1 MRRNVKLIVFVSV
14 IWMFVLVYYFQTN
27 TEKVE
32 NRALR
37 LREAMQQYQDEVLP
51 SSASGLKQHQ
61 QHQQLQQQPLHSHS
75 QQLQSLEQEP
85 QHHYAAVAQN
95 TNRLHT
101 NIFIEG
107 SVDPGGFNKPRVGS
121 LGLSALSPQE
131 ETSHH
136 VISTSGLAAATNGL
150 GGSAPGGIGEWEY
163 FDEAGYIRGGA
174 LRTGEDP
181 YIRNRFNQEASDALP
196 SNREIP
202 DTRHPMC
209 RNKSYRK
216 DLPETSVIIT
226 FHNEARSTLLRTIV
240 SVLNRSPEHLI
251 REIILVDDFSDHPE
265 DGQELA
271 KIDKVRIIRNDRRE
285 GLVRSRVRGADAAVA
300 GVLTFLDSHV
310 ECNEQWLEP
319 LLERVREDPTR
330 VVCPVID
337 VISMDNFQYIGASAD
352 LRGGFD
358 WNLIFKWEYL
368 SPAERTARQHDPTTA
383 IRTPMIAG
391 GLFVIDKAYFNKL
404 GKYDMKMDVWGG
416 ENLEISFRVW
426 QCGGSLEI
434 IPCSRVGHVFRKRHP
449 YTFPG
454 GSGNVFAR
462 NTRRAAEV
470 WMDDY
475 KQYYYAAVPLAKN
488 IAFGNIDDR
497 LALKQKLQCKPFKW
511 YLENVYPDLQVPDSY
526 EFGQFRQGDFCLDT
540 MGNLAD
546 GTVGLF
552 QCHNTGGN
560 QEWAYTKRQQI
571 KHDDLCLTLVQFS
584 RGSQVVMKLCDD
596 SENQKWVLREGG
608 FIRHHKLNVCLDSR
622 DHTEIGV
629 SAQRCNSA
637 LETQR
642 WLFTT
647 TKA

>member
-1 MRRNVKLIVFVSV
+1 MRRNVKLFAFVTVF
-14 IWMFVLVYYFQTN
+14 WMFVMVYYIQSGTN
-27 TEKVE
+27 KVE

-37 LREAMQQYQDEVLP
+37 LREVATALQYQDEIQP
-51 SSASGLKQHQ
+51 SSTPLLSN
-61 QHQQLQQQPLHSHS
+61 QQQ
-75 QQLQSLEQEP
+75 QQQQQQRNYRAADKPQQQYIFQRQQNSIASFSGTNTGSGAALEHP
-85 QHHYAAVAQN
+85 
-95 TNRLHT
+95 R
-101 NIFIEG
+101 I
-107 SVDPGGFNKPRVGS
+107 GG
-121 LGLSALSPQE
+121 LGLNGLMPE
-131 ETSHH
+131 ETSP
-136 VISTSGLAAATNGL
+136 SGGGGAGGG
-150 GGSAPGGIGEWEY
+150 GGSATEWEY

-196 SNREIP
+196 SNREVP

-209 RNKSYRK
+209 RKKKWRK

-240 SVLNRSPEHLI
+240 SVLNRSPEKLI
-251 REIILVDDFSDHPE
+251 KEIILVDDFSDHPE
-265 DGQELA
+265 DGNELA
-271 KIDKVRIIRNDRRE
+271 KIDKVRIIRNDKRE
-285 GLVRSRVRGADAAVA
+285 GLVRSRVRGADAAIA
-300 GVLTFLDSHV
+300 EVLTFLDSHV
-310 ECNEQWLEP
+310 ECNENWLEP
-319 LLERVREDPTR
+319 LLERVAEDPTR

-368 SPAERTARQHDPTTA
+368 SASERSQRQHDPTSA

-391 GLFVIDKAYFNKL
+391 GLFVINKAYFNTL

-475 KQYYYAAVPLAKN
+475 KQYYYSAVPLAKN
-488 IAFGNIDDR
+488 VPFGNIDDR

-511 YLENVYPDLQVPDSY
+511 YLEHVYPDLQVPDKQQ
-526 EFGQFRQGDFCLDT
+526 FGQLRQGPYCLDT
-540 MGNLAD
+540 LGHLMD
-546 GTVGLF
+546 GTVGIY

-560 QEWAYTKRQQI
+560 QEWTLTKRGQI
-571 KHDDLCLTLVQFS
+571 KHQDLCLTLVNFA
-584 RGSQVVMKLCDD
+584 RGSQVVMKLCDE
-596 SENQKWVLREGG
+596 SENQIWTMRDGG
-608 FIRHHKLNVCLDSR
+608 FIKHSKLNICLDSR
-622 DHTEIGV
+622 DIHDMDGI
-629 SAQRCNSA
+629 SAERCNSA
-637 LETQR
+637 LDTQR
-642 WLFTT
+642 WAFV
-647 TKA
+647 TKLA

>member
-1 MRRNVKLIVFVSV
+1 MGRTIFHV
-14 IWMFVLVYYFQTN
+14 
-27 TEKVE
+27 TEK
-32 NRALR
+32 
-37 LREAMQQYQDEVLP
+37 
-51 SSASGLKQHQ
+51 
-61 QHQQLQQQPLHSHS
+61 QLIYL
-75 QQLQSLEQEP
+75 
-85 QHHYAAVAQN
+85 
-95 TNRLHT
+95 
-101 NIFIEG
+101 
-107 SVDPGGFNKPRVGS
+107 FNK
-121 LGLSALSPQE
+121 
-131 ETSHH
+131 
-136 VISTSGLAAATNGL
+136 
-150 GGSAPGGIGEWEY
+150 
-163 FDEAGYIRGGA
+163 
-174 LRTGEDP
+174 
-181 YIRNRFNQEASDALP
+181 FNNFTA
-196 SNREIP
+196 
-202 DTRHPMC
+202 
-209 RNKSYRK
+209 
-216 DLPETSVIIT
+216 
-226 FHNEARSTLLRTIV
+226 
-240 SVLNRSPEHLI
+240 
-251 REIILVDDFSDHPE
+251 E

-271 KIDKVRIIRNDRRE
+271 KIDKVRIIRNDKRE

-368 SPAERTARQHDPTTA
+368 SPAERTTRQHDPTTA

-488 IAFGNIDDR
+488 IAFG
-497 LALKQKLQCKPFKW
+497 K
-511 YLENVYPDLQVPDSY
+511 
-526 EFGQFRQGDFCLDT
+526 
-540 MGNLAD
+540 
-546 GTVGLF
+546 
-552 QCHNTGGN
+552 
-560 QEWAYTKRQQI
+560 
-571 KHDDLCLTLVQFS
+571 
-584 RGSQVVMKLCDD
+584 
-596 SENQKWVLREGG
+596 
-608 FIRHHKLNVCLDSR
+608 
-622 DHTEIGV
+622 
-629 SAQRCNSA
+629 
-637 LETQR
+637 
-642 WLFTT
+642 
-647 TKA
+647 

>member
-1 MRRNVKLIVFVSV
+1 MRRNIKLIVFVSI
-14 IWMFVLVYYFQTN
+14 IWMFVMVYYFQTS

-37 LREAMQQYQDEVLP
+37 LREVATAMQQYQDE
-51 SSASGLKQHQ
+51 SSAGASTARQWASAGNTPVRVLGGGVGAVGGSG
-61 QHQQLQQQPLHSHS
+61 
-75 QQLQSLEQEP
+75 
-85 QHHYAAVAQN
+85 AD
-95 TNRLHT
+95 
-101 NIFIEG
+101 
-107 SVDPGGFNKPRVGS
+107 DPGGNVILIGS
-121 LGLSALSPQE
+121 VKDFERNAVHGLKLNGIVALEDTSQGNSGTGGPSGGRLPIAPSAR
-131 ETSHH
+131 
-136 VISTSGLAAATNGL
+136 GA
-150 GGSAPGGIGEWEY
+150 GEVEY
-163 FDEAGYIRGGA
+163 FDEAGYIRAGA
-174 LRTGEDP
+174 LRNGEDP

-202 DTRHPMC
+202 DTRNPMC
-209 RNKSYRK
+209 RTKKFRN

-251 REIILVDDFSDHPE
+251 REIVLVDDYSDHPE
-265 DGQELA
+265 DGLELA
-271 KIDKVRIIRNDRRE
+271 KIDKVRIIRNDKRE
-285 GLVRSRVRGADAAVA
+285 GLVRSRVRGADAAVSS
-300 GVLTFLDSHV
+300 VLTFLDSHV

-368 SPAERTARQHDPTTA
+368 SPAERSVRHNDPTTA

-475 KQYYYAAVPLAKN
+475 KQHYYNAVPLAKN
-488 IAFGNIDDR
+488 IPFGNIDDR
-497 LALKQKLQCKPFKW
+497 LALKEKLHCKPFKW
-511 YLENVYPDLQVPDSY
+511 YLENVYPDLQAP
-526 EFGQFRQGDFCLDT
+526 EPQEIGQFRQDGTECLDT
-540 MGNLAD
+540 MGHLID
-546 GTVGLF
+546 GTVGIF
-552 QCHNTGGN
+552 PCHNTGGN
-560 QEWAYTKRQQI
+560 QEWAYSKRGEI

-584 RGSQVVMKLCDD
+584 RGSQVVLKSCDD
-596 SENQKWVLREGG
+596 SENQRWNMREGG
-608 FIRHHKLNVCLDSR
+608 LVRHNKINVCLDSR
-622 DHTEIGV
+622 DHNQQGI

-637 LETQR
+637 LSTQR
-642 WLFTT
+642 WSFT
-647 TKA
+647 KYA

>member
-1 MRRNVKLIVFVSV
+1 MRRNVKLVVFVSV
-14 IWMFVLVYYFQTN
+14 IWMFVMIYFFQSN

-37 LREAMQQYQDEVLP
+37 LREVATAMQQYQDEVLP
-51 SSASGLKQHQ
+51 STTSVRHASHQ
-61 QHQQLQQQPLHSHS
+61 AYGAAAASS
-75 QQLQSLEQEP
+75 QKTQ
-85 QHHYAAVAQN
+85 
-95 TNRLHT
+95 RLHT
-101 NIFIEG
+101 NQHVS
-107 SVDPGGFNKPRVGS
+107 SVVGGEEEPGGSNVIVYGNMPDSNRPRAEG
-121 LGLSALSPQE
+121 LGVNGYPEVE
-131 ETSHH
+131 ETSHG
-136 VISTSGLAAATNGL
+136 ISALAGNDAGHNAL
-150 GGSAPGGIGEWEY
+150 APPSAHHAGDWEY
-163 FDEAGYIRGGA
+163 FDEVGYIRGGA

-202 DTRHPMC
+202 DTRNPMC
-209 RNKSYRK
+209 RSTHFRK

-265 DGQELA
+265 DGLELA
-271 KIDKVRIIRNDRRE
+271 KIDKVRVIRNDKRE
-285 GLVRSRVRGADAAVA
+285 GLVRSRVRGADAAQA

-368 SPAERTARQHDPTTA
+368 SPNERATRQNDPTTA

-475 KQYYYAAVPLAKN
+475 KQYYYSAVPLAKN
-488 IAFGNIDDR
+488 IPFGNIDDR
-497 LALKQKLQCKPFKW
+497 LALKEKLHCKPFKW
-511 YLENVYPDLQVPDSY
+511 YLENVYPDLQVPESY
-526 EFGQFRQGDFCLDT
+526 EFGQFRQGESDCLDT
-540 MGNLAD
+540 MGNLVD

-560 QEWAYTKRQQI
+560 QEWAFTKRGQI
-571 KHDDLCLTLVQFS
+571 KHDDLCLTLVQFA

-596 SENQKWVLREGG
+596 SENQKWTRLEGG
-608 FIRHHKLNVCLDSR
+608 FVRHHKINVCLDAQNSS
-622 DHTEIGV
+622 IQGV
-629 SAQRCNSA
+629 TAQRCNSA

-642 WLFTT
+642 WTFVQ
-647 TKA
+647 TKYA